1 MRLMNMVQT
10 QSDQLKLLIVEDDNI
25 LLTMM
30 ADALAVEGFNVL
42 AAASD
47 AQSAMKYFDKARPDV
62 VILDIDLGAG
72 PSGIDLANKMR
83 QISGRIAIVFCTS
96 FKDMRFI
103 QGQYLKYPL
112 HTVVLKKADV
122 VNMEK
127 FSKAINDAVELIR
140 ESDESK
146 PDQLHDKYYKDL
158 TTLEIELLTL
168 ISSGHSNKQVAA
180 EKGISLKSCEN
191 AIARLAKKL
200 GIPATEQSNQRVLLT
215 RKYME
220 LSGKSSSN

>member
-1 MRLMNMVQT
+1 MVMSMLQT
-10 QSDQLKLLIVEDDNI
+10 QSGQLKLLIVEDDKI

-30 ADALAVEGFNVL
+30 SGALTSEGFNVL
-42 AAASD
+42 AASD
-47 AQSAMKYFDKARPDV
+47 AQSAMQYFDKARPDV

-103 QGQYLKYPL
+103 QGDYLKYPL

-127 FSKAINDAVELIR
+127 FSNAINEAVELIR

-146 PDQLHDKYYKDL
+146 PDQLHEKYYKDL
-158 TTLEIELLTL
+158 TALEIELLTL
-168 ISSGHSNKQVAA
+168 IAGGHSNKQVAA

-200 GIPATEQSNQRVLLT
+200 EIPAAEQSNQRVLLT
-215 RKYME
+215 RKYLE
-220 LSGKSSSN
+220 LSGKSNSK

>member
-1 MRLMNMVQT
+1 MVMSILQT
-10 QSDQLKLLIVEDDNI
+10 QSDQLKLLIVEDDKI

-30 ADALAVEGFNVL
+30 SHALTAEGFNVL
-42 AAASD
+42 AAND
-47 AQSAMKYFDKARPDV
+47 AQSAMQYFDKARPDV

-103 QGQYLKYPL
+103 QGDYLKYPL

-127 FSKAINDAVELIR
+127 FSNAINEAVELIR

-146 PDQLHDKYYKDL
+146 PDQLHEKYYKDL
-158 TTLEIELLTL
+158 TALEIELLTL
-168 ISSGHSNKQVAA
+168 IAGGHSNKQVAA

-200 GIPATEQSNQRVLLT
+200 EIPAAEQSNQRVLLT
-215 RKYME
+215 RKYLE
-220 LSGKSSSN
+220 LSGKSNSK

>member
-1 MRLMNMVQT
+1 MVMSMLQT
-10 QSDQLKLLIVEDDNI
+10 HSDQLKLLIVEDDKI

-30 ADALAVEGFNVL
+30 SHALTAEGFNVL
-42 AAASD
+42 AAND
-47 AQSAMKYFDKARPDV
+47 AQSAMQYFDKARPDV

-103 QGQYLKYPL
+103 QGDYLKYPL

-127 FSKAINDAVELIR
+127 FSNAINKAVELIR

-146 PDQLHDKYYKDL
+146 PDQLHEKYYKDL
-158 TTLEIELLTL
+158 TALEIELLTL
-168 ISSGHSNKQVAA
+168 IAGGHSNKQVAA

-200 GIPATEQSNQRVLLT
+200 EIPAAEQSNQRVLLT
-215 RKYME
+215 RKYLE
-220 LSGKSSSN
+220 LSGKSNSK

>member
-1 MRLMNMVQT
+1 MVMSMLQT
-10 QSDQLKLLIVEDDNI
+10 QSGQLKLLIVEDDKI

-30 ADALAVEGFNVL
+30 SGALTSEGFNVL
-42 AAASD
+42 AASD
-47 AQSAMKYFDKARPDV
+47 AQSAMQYFDKARPDV

-103 QGQYLKYPL
+103 QGDYLKYPL

-127 FSKAINDAVELIR
+127 FSNAINEAVELIR

-146 PDQLHDKYYKDL
+146 PDNLHEKYYKDL
-158 TTLEIELLTL
+158 TALEIELLTL
-168 ISSGHSNKQVAA
+168 IAGGHSNKQVAA

-200 GIPATEQSNQRVLLT
+200 EIPAAEQSNQRVLLT

-220 LSGKSSSN
+220 LSGKSSSD

>member
-1 MRLMNMVQT
+1 MVMSMLQT
-10 QSDQLKLLIVEDDNI
+10 HSDQLKLLIVEDDKI

-30 ADALAVEGFNVL
+30 SGALTSEGFNVL
-42 AAASD
+42 AASD
-47 AQSAMKYFDKARPDV
+47 AQSAMQYFDKARPDV

-103 QGQYLKYPL
+103 QGDYLKYPL

-127 FSKAINDAVELIR
+127 FSNAINEAVELIR
-140 ESDESK
+140 ESDESR
-146 PDQLHDKYYKDL
+146 PDQLHEKYYKDL
-158 TTLEIELLTL
+158 TALEIELLTL
-168 ISSGHSNKQVAA
+168 IAGGHSNKQVAA

-200 GIPATEQSNQRVLLT
+200 EIPATEQSNQRVLLT

-220 LSGKSSSN
+220 LSGKSSSD

>member
-1 MRLMNMVQT
+1 MVMSILQT
-10 QSDQLKLLIVEDDNI
+10 QSDQLKLLIVEDDKI

-30 ADALAVEGFNVL
+30 SGALTSEGFNVL
-42 AAASD
+42 AASD
-47 AQSAMKYFDKARPDV
+47 AQSAMQYFDKARPDV

-103 QGQYLKYPL
+103 QGDYLKYPL

-127 FSKAINDAVELIR
+127 FSNAINEAVELIR

-146 PDQLHDKYYKDL
+146 PDNLHEKYYKDL
-158 TTLEIELLTL
+158 TALEIELLTL
-168 ISSGHSNKQVAA
+168 IAGGHSNKQVAA

-200 GIPATEQSNQRVLLT
+200 EIPANEQSNQRVLLT

-220 LSGKSSSN
+220 LSGKSSSD

>member
-1 MRLMNMVQT
+1 MLQT
-10 QSDQLKLLIVEDDNI
+10 HSDQLKLLIVEDDKI

-30 ADALAVEGFNVL
+30 SGALTSEGFNVL
-42 AAASD
+42 AASD
-47 AQSAMKYFDKARPDV
+47 AQSAMQYFDKARPDV

-103 QGQYLKYPL
+103 QGDYLKYPL

-127 FSKAINDAVELIR
+127 FSNAINEAVELIR
-140 ESDESK
+140 ESDESR
-146 PDQLHDKYYKDL
+146 PDQLHEKYYKDL
-158 TTLEIELLTL
+158 TALEIELLTL
-168 ISSGHSNKQVAA
+168 IAGGHSNKQVAA

-200 GIPATEQSNQRVLLT
+200 EIPAAEQSNQRVLLT

-220 LSGKSSSN
+220 LSGKSSSD

>member
-1 MRLMNMVQT
+1 MVMSMLQT
-10 QSDQLKLLIVEDDNI
+10 QSGQLKLLIVEDDKI

-30 ADALAVEGFNVL
+30 SGALTSEGFNVL
-42 AAASD
+42 TASD
-47 AQSAMKYFDKARPDV
+47 AQSAMQYFDKARPDV

-83 QISGRIAIVFCTS
+83 QISGRIAIVLCTS

-103 QGQYLKYPL
+103 QGDYLKYPL

-127 FSKAINDAVELIR
+127 FSNAINEAVELIR
-140 ESDESK
+140 ESDESR
-146 PDQLHDKYYKDL
+146 PDQLHEKYYKDL
-158 TTLEIELLTL
+158 TALEIELLTL
-168 ISSGHSNKQVAA
+168 IAGGHSNKQVAA

-200 GIPATEQSNQRVLLT
+200 EIPATEQSNQRVLLT
-215 RKYME
+215 RKYLE
-220 LSGKSSSN
+220 LSGKSNSK

>member
-1 MRLMNMVQT
+1 MVMSILQT
-10 QSDQLKLLIVEDDNI
+10 QSDQLKLLIVEDDKI

-30 ADALAVEGFNVL
+30 SGALTSEGFNVL
-42 AAASD
+42 AASD
-47 AQSAMKYFDKARPDV
+47 AQSAMQYFDKARPDV

-103 QGQYLKYPL
+103 QGDYLKYPL

-127 FSKAINDAVELIR
+127 FSNAINEAVELIR

-146 PDQLHDKYYKDL
+146 PDNLHEKYYKDL
-158 TTLEIELLTL
+158 TALEIELLTL
-168 ISSGHSNKQVAA
+168 IAGGHSNKQVAA

-200 GIPATEQSNQRVLLT
+200 EIPATEQSNQRVLLT

-220 LSGKSSSN
+220 LSGKSSSD

>member
-1 MRLMNMVQT
+1 MSMLQT
-10 QSDQLKLLIVEDDNI
+10 QSGQLKLLIVEDDKI

-30 ADALAVEGFNVL
+30 SGALTSEGFNVL
-42 AAASD
+42 AASD
-47 AQSAMKYFDKARPDV
+47 AQSAMQYFDKARPDV

-103 QGQYLKYPL
+103 QGDYLKYPL

-127 FSKAINDAVELIR
+127 FSNAINEAVELIR
-140 ESDESK
+140 ESDESR
-146 PDQLHDKYYKDL
+146 PDQLHEKYYKDL
-158 TTLEIELLTL
+158 TALEIELLTL
-168 ISSGHSNKQVAA
+168 IAGGHSNKQVAA

-200 GIPATEQSNQRVLLT
+200 EIPAAEQSNQRVLLT

-220 LSGKSSSN
+220 LSGKSSSD

>member
-1 MRLMNMVQT
+1 MVMSMLQT
-10 QSDQLKLLIVEDDNI
+10 HSDQLKLLIVEDDKI

-30 ADALAVEGFNVL
+30 SGALTSEGFNVL
-42 AAASD
+42 AASD
-47 AQSAMKYFDKARPDV
+47 AQSAMQYFDKARPDV

-103 QGQYLKYPL
+103 QGDYLKYPL

-127 FSKAINDAVELIR
+127 FSNAINEAVELIR

-146 PDQLHDKYYKDL
+146 PDQLHEKYYKDL
-158 TTLEIELLTL
+158 TALEIELLTL
-168 ISSGHSNKQVAA
+168 IAGGHSNKQVAA

-200 GIPATEQSNQRVLLT
+200 EIPATEQSNQRVLLT
-215 RKYME
+215 RKYLE
-220 LSGKSSSN
+220 LSGKSNSK

>member
-1 MRLMNMVQT
+1 MVMSMLQT
-10 QSDQLKLLIVEDDNI
+10 HSDQLKLLIVEDDKI

-30 ADALAVEGFNVL
+30 SGALTSEGFNVL
-42 AAASD
+42 AAND
-47 AQSAMKYFDKARPDV
+47 AQSAMQYFDKARPDV

-103 QGQYLKYPL
+103 QGDYLKYPL
-112 HTVVLKKADV
+112 HTVVLKKADA

-127 FSKAINDAVELIR
+127 FSNAINEAVELIR

-146 PDQLHDKYYKDL
+146 PDQLHEKYYKDL
-158 TTLEIELLTL
+158 TALEIELLTL
-168 ISSGHSNKQVAA
+168 IAAGHSNKQVAA

-200 GIPATEQSNQRVLLT
+200 EIPATEQSNQRVLLT
-215 RKYME
+215 RKYLE
-220 LSGKSSSN
+220 LSGKSNSK

>member
-1 MRLMNMVQT
+1 MVMSMLQT
-10 QSDQLKLLIVEDDNI
+10 HSDQLKLLIVEDDKI

-30 ADALAVEGFNVL
+30 SGALTSEGFNVL
-42 AAASD
+42 AASD
-47 AQSAMKYFDKARPDV
+47 AQSAMQYFDKARPDV

-103 QGQYLKYPL
+103 QGDYLKYPL

-127 FSKAINDAVELIR
+127 FSNAINEAVELIR
-140 ESDESK
+140 ESDESR
-146 PDQLHDKYYKDL
+146 PDQLHEKYYKDL
-158 TTLEIELLTL
+158 TALEIELLTL
-168 ISSGHSNKQVAA
+168 IAGGHSNKQVAA

-200 GIPATEQSNQRVLLT
+200 EIPAAEQSNQRVLLT
-215 RKYME
+215 RKYLE
-220 LSGKSSSN
+220 LSGKSNSK

>member
-1 MRLMNMVQT
+1 MSILQT
-10 QSDQLKLLIVEDDNI
+10 QSGQLKLLIVEDDKI

-30 ADALAVEGFNVL
+30 SGALTSEGFNVL
-42 AAASD
+42 AASD
-47 AQSAMKYFDKARPDV
+47 AQSAMQYFDKARPDV

-103 QGQYLKYPL
+103 QGDYLKYPL

-127 FSKAINDAVELIR
+127 FSNAINEAVELIR

-146 PDQLHDKYYKDL
+146 PDNLHEKYYKDL
-158 TTLEIELLTL
+158 TALEIELLTL
-168 ISSGHSNKQVAA
+168 IAGGHSNKQVAA

-200 GIPATEQSNQRVLLT
+200 EIPAAEQSNQRVLLT

-220 LSGKSSSN
+220 LSGKSSSD

>member
-1 MRLMNMVQT
+1 MSMLQT
-10 QSDQLKLLIVEDDNI
+10 HSDQLKLLIVEDDKI

-30 ADALAVEGFNVL
+30 SGALTSEGFNVL
-42 AAASD
+42 AASD
-47 AQSAMKYFDKARPDV
+47 AQSAMQYFDKARPDV

-103 QGQYLKYPL
+103 QGDYLKYPL

-127 FSKAINDAVELIR
+127 FSNAINEAVKLIR

-146 PDQLHDKYYKDL
+146 PDNLHEKYYKDL
-158 TTLEIELLTL
+158 TALEIELLTL
-168 ISSGHSNKQVAA
+168 IAGGHSNKQVAA

-200 GIPATEQSNQRVLLT
+200 EIPATEQSNQRVLLT
-215 RKYME
+215 RKYLE
-220 LSGKSSSN
+220 LSGKSNSK

>member
-1 MRLMNMVQT
+1 MVMSILQT
-10 QSDQLKLLIVEDDNI
+10 QSDQLKLLIVEDDKI

-30 ADALAVEGFNVL
+30 SGALTSEGFNVL
-42 AAASD
+42 AASD
-47 AQSAMKYFDKARPDV
+47 AQSAMQYFDKARPDV

-103 QGQYLKYPL
+103 QGDYLKYPL

-127 FSKAINDAVELIR
+127 FSNAINEAIELIR

-146 PDQLHDKYYKDL
+146 PDNLHEKYYKDL
-158 TTLEIELLTL
+158 TALEIELLTL
-168 ISSGHSNKQVAA
+168 IAGGHSNKQVAA

-200 GIPATEQSNQRVLLT
+200 EIPAAEQSNQRVLLT

-220 LSGKSSSN
+220 LSGKSSSD

>member
-1 MRLMNMVQT
+1 MM
-10 QSDQLKLLIVEDDNI
+10 SGA
-25 LLTMM
+25 LTS
-30 ADALAVEGFNVL
+30 EGFNVL
-42 AAASD
+42 AASD
-47 AQSAMKYFDKARPDV
+47 AQSAMQYFDKARPDV

-103 QGQYLKYPL
+103 PGDYLKYPL

-127 FSKAINDAVELIR
+127 FSNAINEAVELIR

-146 PDQLHDKYYKDL
+146 PDNLHEKYYKDL
-158 TTLEIELLTL
+158 TALEIELLTL
-168 ISSGHSNKQVAA
+168 IAGGHSNKQVAA

-200 GIPATEQSNQRVLLT
+200 EIPAAEQSNQRVLLT

-220 LSGKSSSN
+220 LSGKSSSD

>member
-1 MRLMNMVQT
+1 MLQT
-10 QSDQLKLLIVEDDNI
+10 QSGQLKLLIVEDDKI

-30 ADALAVEGFNVL
+30 SGALTSEGFNVL
-42 AAASD
+42 AASD
-47 AQSAMKYFDKARPDV
+47 AQSAMQYFDKARPDV

-103 QGQYLKYPL
+103 QGDYLKYPL

-127 FSKAINDAVELIR
+127 FSNAINEAVELIR
-140 ESDESK
+140 KSDESK
-146 PDQLHDKYYKDL
+146 PDQLHEKYYKDL
-158 TTLEIELLTL
+158 TALEIELLTL
-168 ISSGHSNKQVAA
+168 IAGGHSNKQVAA

-200 GIPATEQSNQRVLLT
+200 EIPAAEQSNQRVLLT

-220 LSGKSSSN
+220 LSGKSSSD

>member
-1 MRLMNMVQT
+1 MSMLQT
-10 QSDQLKLLIVEDDNI
+10 HSDQLKLLIVEDDKI

-30 ADALAVEGFNVL
+30 SGALTSEGFNVL
-42 AAASD
+42 AASD
-47 AQSAMKYFDKARPDV
+47 AQSAMQYFDKARPDV

-103 QGQYLKYPL
+103 QGDYLKYPL

-122 VNMEK
+122 VNIEK
-127 FSKAINDAVELIR
+127 FSNAINEAVELIR

-146 PDQLHDKYYKDL
+146 PDQLHEKYYKDL
-158 TTLEIELLTL
+158 TALEIELLTL
-168 ISSGHSNKQVAA
+168 IAGGHSNKQVAA

-200 GIPATEQSNQRVLLT
+200 EIPATEQSNQRVLLT
-215 RKYME
+215 RKHME
-220 LSGKSSSN
+220 ISGKSSSD

>member
-1 MRLMNMVQT
+1 MSILQT
-10 QSDQLKLLIVEDDNI
+10 QSDQLKLLIVEDDKI

-30 ADALAVEGFNVL
+30 SHALTAEGFNVL
-42 AAASD
+42 AAND
-47 AQSAMKYFDKARPDV
+47 AQSAMQYFDKARPDV

-103 QGQYLKYPL
+103 QGDYLKYPL

-127 FSKAINDAVELIR
+127 FSNAINEALELIR
-140 ESDESK
+140 ESDESR
-146 PDQLHDKYYKDL
+146 PDQLHEKYYKDL
-158 TTLEIELLTL
+158 TALEIELLTL
-168 ISSGHSNKQVAA
+168 IAGGHSNKQVAA

-200 GIPATEQSNQRVLLT
+200 EIPAAEQSNQRVLLT

-220 LSGKSSSN
+220 LSGKSSSD

>member
-1 MRLMNMVQT
+1 MSMLQT
-10 QSDQLKLLIVEDDNI
+10 QSGQLKLLIVEDDKI

-30 ADALAVEGFNVL
+30 SGALTSEGFNVL
-42 AAASD
+42 AASD
-47 AQSAMKYFDKARPDV
+47 AQSAMQYFDKARPDV

-103 QGQYLKYPL
+103 QGDYLKYPL

-127 FSKAINDAVELIR
+127 FSNAINEAVELIR

-146 PDQLHDKYYKDL
+146 PDNLHEKYYKDL
-158 TTLEIELLTL
+158 TALEIELLTL
-168 ISSGHSNKQVAA
+168 IAGGHSNKQVAA

-200 GIPATEQSNQRVLLT
+200 EIPAAEQSNQRVLLT
-215 RKYME
+215 RKYLE
-220 LSGKSSSN
+220 LSGKSNSK

>member
-1 MRLMNMVQT
+1 MVMSMLQT
-10 QSDQLKLLIVEDDNI
+10 QSGQLKLLIVEDDKI

-30 ADALAVEGFNVL
+30 SGALTSEGFNVL
-42 AAASD
+42 AASD
-47 AQSAMKYFDKARPDV
+47 AQSAMQYFDKARPDV

-103 QGQYLKYPL
+103 QGDYLKYPL

-127 FSKAINDAVELIR
+127 FSNAINEAVELIR

-146 PDQLHDKYYKDL
+146 PDNLHEKYYKDL
-158 TTLEIELLTL
+158 TALEIELLTL
-168 ISSGHSNKQVAA
+168 IAGGHSNKQVAA

-200 GIPATEQSNQRVLLT
+200 EIPAAEQSNQRVLLT

-220 LSGKSSSN
+220 LSGKSNSK

>member
-1 MRLMNMVQT
+1 MSILQT
-10 QSDQLKLLIVEDDNI
+10 QSGQLKLLIVEDDKI

-30 ADALAVEGFNVL
+30 SGALTSEGFNVL
-42 AAASD
+42 AASD
-47 AQSAMKYFDKARPDV
+47 AQSAMQYFDKARPDV

-103 QGQYLKYPL
+103 QGDYLKYPL

-127 FSKAINDAVELIR
+127 FSNAINEAIELIR

-146 PDQLHDKYYKDL
+146 PDNLHEKFYKDL
-158 TTLEIELLTL
+158 TALEIELLTL
-168 ISSGHSNKQVAA
+168 IAGGHSNKQVAA

-200 GIPATEQSNQRVLLT
+200 EIPAAEQSNQRVLLT

-220 LSGKSSSN
+220 LSGKSSSD

>member
-1 MRLMNMVQT
+1 MSMLQT
-10 QSDQLKLLIVEDDNI
+10 HSDQLKLLIVEDDKI

-30 ADALAVEGFNVL
+30 SGALTSEGFNVL
-42 AAASD
+42 AASD
-47 AQSAMKYFDKARPDV
+47 AQSAMQYFDKARPDV

-103 QGQYLKYPL
+103 QGDYLKYPL

-122 VNMEK
+122 VNIEK
-127 FSKAINDAVELIR
+127 FSNAINEAVELIR
-140 ESDESK
+140 KSDESK
-146 PDQLHDKYYKDL
+146 PDQLHEKYYKDL
-158 TTLEIELLTL
+158 TALEIELLTL
-168 ISSGHSNKQVAA
+168 IAGGHSNKQVAA

-200 GIPATEQSNQRVLLT
+200 EIPAAEQSNQRVLLT

-220 LSGKSSSN
+220 LSGKSSSD

>member
-1 MRLMNMVQT
+1 MSMLQT
-10 QSDQLKLLIVEDDNI
+10 QSGQLKLLIVEDDKI

-30 ADALAVEGFNVL
+30 SHALTAEGFNVL
-42 AAASD
+42 AAND
-47 AQSAMKYFDKARPDV
+47 AQSAMQYFDKARPDV

-103 QGQYLKYPL
+103 QGDYLKYPL

-127 FSKAINDAVELIR
+127 FSNAINEAVELIR
-140 ESDESK
+140 ESDESR
-146 PDQLHDKYYKDL
+146 PDQLHEKYYKDL
-158 TTLEIELLTL
+158 TALEIELLTL
-168 ISSGHSNKQVAA
+168 IAGGHSNKQVAA

-200 GIPATEQSNQRVLLT
+200 EIPATEQSNQRVLLT

-220 LSGKSSSN
+220 LSGKSSSD

>member
-1 MRLMNMVQT
+1 MVMSILQT
-10 QSDQLKLLIVEDDNI
+10 QSDQLKLLIVEDDKI

-30 ADALAVEGFNVL
+30 SGALTSEGFNVL
-42 AAASD
+42 AASD
-47 AQSAMKYFDKARPDV
+47 AQSAMQYFDKARPDV

-103 QGQYLKYPL
+103 QGDYLKYPL

-127 FSKAINDAVELIR
+127 FSNAINEAVELIR
-140 ESDESK
+140 KSDESK
-146 PDQLHDKYYKDL
+146 PDQLHEKYYKDL
-158 TTLEIELLTL
+158 TALEIELLTL
-168 ISSGHSNKQVAA
+168 IAGGHSNKQVAA

-200 GIPATEQSNQRVLLT
+200 EIPANEQSNQRVLLT

-220 LSGKSSSN
+220 LSGKSSSD

>member
-1 MRLMNMVQT
+1 MSILQT
-10 QSDQLKLLIVEDDNI
+10 QSGQLKLLVVEDDKI

-30 ADALAVEGFNVL
+30 SSALTSEGFNVL
-42 AAASD
+42 AAND
-47 AQSAMKYFDKARPDV
+47 AQSAMQYFDKARPDV

-103 QGQYLKYPL
+103 QGDYLKYPL

-127 FSKAINDAVELIR
+127 FSNAINEAVELIR

-146 PDQLHDKYYKDL
+146 PDNLHEKYYKDL
-158 TTLEIELLTL
+158 TALEIELLTL
-168 ISSGHSNKQVAA
+168 IAGGHSNKQVAA

-200 GIPATEQSNQRVLLT
+200 EIPAAEQSNQRVLLT

-220 LSGKSSSN
+220 LSGKSSSD

>member
-1 MRLMNMVQT
+1 MNMVQT

-25 LLTMM
+25 LLSMM
-30 ADALAVEGFNVL
+30 AHALAAEGFNVL

-96 FKDMRFI
+96 FKDMRFV
-103 QGQYLKYPL
+103 QGDYLKYPL

-127 FSKAINDAVELIR
+127 FSNAINEAVELIR
-140 ESDESK
+140 ESDESR
-146 PDQLHDKYYKDL
+146 PDQLHEKYYKDL
-158 TTLEIELLTL
+158 TALEIELLTL
-168 ISSGHSNKQVAA
+168 IAGGHSNKQVAA

-200 GIPATEQSNQRVLLT
+200 EIPATEQSNQRVLLT
-215 RKYME
+215 RKYLE
-220 LSGKSSSN
+220 LSGKSNSK

>member
-1 MRLMNMVQT
+1 MVMSMLQT
-10 QSDQLKLLIVEDDNI
+10 HSDQLKLLIVEDDKI

-30 ADALAVEGFNVL
+30 SGALTSEGFNVL
-42 AAASD
+42 AAND
-47 AQSAMKYFDKARPDV
+47 AQSAMQYFDKARPDV

-200 GIPATEQSNQRVLLT
+200 GIPATEQNNQRVLLT